1 MKRNR
6 NPVVYLRH
14 VLDAIYSIE
23 EYTSGFSHADFI
35 QQRPIQDA
43 VIRQIEIIGEALK
56 RVPAS
61 VRSSAPE
68 IPWQDI
74 TGMRDRLIH
83 DYFAVDIESVWQT
96 VQRDIPGLKDR
107 IHKLLTKYSG

>member
-1 MKRNR
+1 MKRD
-6 NPVVYLRH
+6 PIVYLRH
-14 VLDAIYSIE
+14 VLDAIHSIE
-23 EYTSGFSHADFI
+23 EYTGGFSYTDFL
-35 QQRPIQDA
+35 QQKSIQDA

-56 RVPAS
+56 RVPES
-61 VRSSAPE
+61 VRASATE

-96 VQRDIPGLKDR
+96 VQRDIPDLKER
-107 IHKLLTKYSG
+107 IHKLLAELSG